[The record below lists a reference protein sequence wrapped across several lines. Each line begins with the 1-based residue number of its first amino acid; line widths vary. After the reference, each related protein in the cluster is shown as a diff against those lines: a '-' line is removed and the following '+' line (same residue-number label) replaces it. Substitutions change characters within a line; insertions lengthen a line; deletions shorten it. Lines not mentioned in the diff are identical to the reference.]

1 MVADGFE
8 VYMYPA
14 EYTLYT
20 PQTHLIPG
28 VNREIKGHRPPPGI
42 LNYGSTLDI
51 GNILIFIHG
60 PTLEIG
66 NILILILI
74 NIISQ
79 PQTVALGA

>member
-51 GNILIFIHG
+51 GNILI
-60 PTLEIG
+60 
-66 NILILILI
+66 LILI
-74 NIISQ
+74 NIISH